1 MIRLNMD
8 FLLLTRAAQQVKS
21 FCKQTGLDE
30 GVVMEVLRIRC
41 ESQWIKRE
49 EDGKTVTYDGE
60 GWIVDDD
67 PHFIDIDKALIWDN
81 TPEGHNYWS
90 TISLY

>member
-8 FLLLTRAAQQVKS
+8 FLLLTRAAQQVKN

-30 GVVMEVLRIRC
+30 GVVMEVFRVRC
-41 ESQWIKRE
+41 ERQWIKRE
-49 EDGKTVTYDGE
+49 EDGKTVTYNGE

-67 PHFIDIDKALIWDN
+67 PQDIDIDKALIWDD
-81 TPEGHNYWS
+81 TPEGHGYWS
-90 TISLY
+90 GINRY

>member
-8 FLLLTRAAQQVKS
+8 FLLLTRAAQQVKN

-30 GVVMEVLRIRC
+30 GVIMEVLRSRC
-41 ESQWIKRE
+41 ERQWIKRE

-67 PHFIDIDKALIWDN
+67 PLHIDIDKALIWDN

-90 TISLY
+90 GINRY